1 MTGAR
6 ARWCRYRSRDFRG
19 SKGHK
24 VRQQLKSATLKAA
37 LLGSLLMPLPSLADD
52 VVVPAGGQHVIK
64 TGERVTRI
72 AVGDPD
78 IADVKLVSQ
87 HQIRVLGGKPGT
99 TDLMVWTRGKDDPDT
114 YHLAIGSDIEALK
127 TAFAADSDLSGIAIT
142 DTGKTVT
149 LSGRVPTA
157 AAHDRALKLA
167 HAELG
172 KKVTDIT
179 TVGQTQMVAVE
190 VRFAAVSVTAM
201 KALGINL
208 QRLGNNGF
216 QFSSNAPNTVNDFS
230 FLGGAL
236 SVSGSLPLAQAFNLL
251 MAWPGAD
258 FMGVV
263 SALNDANLA
272 QLLAKPTLLVRSG
285 ESASFLAGGE
295 IPVPVPQAGIN
306 TNAVTIDYKKFGV
319 QLKVQ
324 ATVLDNN
331 RIVVNVNPEV
341 SELDPTNAV
350 MVQGYRIPAIR
361 TRSTQTTIELGDG
374 QSFVLAGL
382 MYSSNAAIEDKVP
395 GIGDLPVIGSFFKQ
409 TQNTRERQ
417 ELIIIATPHLV
428 SPLKPGEIPNLPGE
442 EAAAYNPSTADSIL
456 GLEPLDKFTVAH
468 GLMR

>member
-1 MTGAR
+1 VIKRRT
-6 ARWCRYRSRDFRG
+6 
-19 SKGHK
+19 K
-24 VRQQLKSATLKAA
+24 TLLTAF
-37 LLGSLLMPLPSLADD
+37 LLGSFLAPLPAAAENVLVA
-52 VVVPAGGQHVIK
+52 AGGQRVIK
-64 TGERVTRI
+64 TGERVTRVG
-72 AVGDPD
+72 VGDPN
-78 IADVKLVSQ
+78 IADVKIVSQ
-87 HQIRVLGGKPGT
+87 HQLRVLGGKPGT
-99 TDLMVWTRGKDDPDT
+99 TDLMVWTRGQDDPDT
-114 YHLAIGSDIEALK
+114 YHLTVGSDVGALK
-127 TAFAADSDLSGIAIT
+127 TAFAADSDLAAITLT

-149 LSGRVPTA
+149 LSGRVPSA
-157 AAHDRALKLA
+157 AAHDRAMKLA
-167 HAELG
+167 RAELG
-172 KKVTDIT
+172 KNIIDVLTI
-179 TVGQTQMVAVE
+179 GQTQMVAVE

-216 QFSSNAPNTVNDFS
+216 QFSSNVPNSIGDFS
-230 FLGGAL
+230 FLGGGGL
-236 SVSGSLPLAQAFNLL
+236 SVTGGLPLAQAFNLL

-295 IPVPVPQAGIN
+295 IPVPVPQSGN
-306 TNAVTIDYKKFGV
+306 NSNAVTIDYKKFGV

-341 SELDPTNAV
+341 SELDSTNAV

-382 MYSSNAAIEDKVP
+382 MYSSNSAIEDKVP

-409 TQNTRERQ
+409 TQSTRERQ

-456 GLEPLDKFTVAH
+456 GIAPLDKFVVEH

>member
-1 MTGAR
+1 M
-6 ARWCRYRSRDFRG
+6 
-19 SKGHK
+19 
-24 VRQQLKSATLKAA
+24 
-37 LLGSLLMPLPSLADD
+37 
-52 VVVPAGGQHVIK
+52 
-64 TGERVTRI
+64 
-72 AVGDPD
+72 
-78 IADVKLVSQ
+78 
-87 HQIRVLGGKPGT
+87 
-99 TDLMVWTRGKDDPDT
+99 
-114 YHLAIGSDIEALK
+114 
-127 TAFAADSDLSGIAIT
+127 
-142 DTGKTVT
+142 
-149 LSGRVPTA
+149 
-157 AAHDRALKLA
+157 KLA
-167 HAELG
+167 RAELG
-172 KKVTDIT
+172 KKVTDILT
-179 TVGQTQMVAVE
+179 IGQTQMVAVE

-216 QFSSNAPNTVNDFS
+216 QFSSNAPNTVSDFS
-230 FLGGAL
+230 FLAGAGL
-236 SVSGSLPLAQAFNLL
+236 SVTGGLPLAQAFNLL

-295 IPVPVPQAGIN
+295 IPVPVPQSGISS
-306 TNAVTIDYKKFGV
+306 NAVTIDYKKFGV

-428 SPLKPGEIPNLPGE
+428 SPLKPGEIPHLPGE
-442 EAAAYNPSTADSIL
+442 EAAAYNPSTAETIL
-456 GLEPLDKFTVAH
+456 GATPLDKFTVEH